1 MASGGSG
8 QQDESLRRTKTGGR
22 GLGTVPLVVFIAVAH
37 SQKRGGRKWGGQIGV
52 TGGKG
57 DRNEMAGIA
66 GG

>member
-1 MASGGSG
+1 MIWRISFGN
-8 QQDESLRRTKTGGR
+8 RNICC
-22 GLGTVPLVVFIAVAH
+22 FIAVAH
-37 SQKRGGRKWGGQIGV
+37 SQKRGGWKWGGQIGV